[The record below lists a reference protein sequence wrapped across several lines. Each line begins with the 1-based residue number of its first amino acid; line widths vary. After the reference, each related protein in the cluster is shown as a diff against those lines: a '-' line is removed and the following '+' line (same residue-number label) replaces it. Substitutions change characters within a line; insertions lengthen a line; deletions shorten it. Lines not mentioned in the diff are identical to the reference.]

1 MFQAVL
7 KNNPKQI
14 KNHWPVYGFNMYVHV
29 WGKGSRTVKNLTLK
43 IFKGT
48 NMILFMLYSG
58 LYIVYKLLLV
68 L

>member
-29 WGKGSRTVKNLTLK
+29 WGKGHFQEQSK
-43 IFKGT
+43 I
-48 NMILFMLYSG
+48 
-58 LYIVYKLLLV
+58 
-68 L
+68 